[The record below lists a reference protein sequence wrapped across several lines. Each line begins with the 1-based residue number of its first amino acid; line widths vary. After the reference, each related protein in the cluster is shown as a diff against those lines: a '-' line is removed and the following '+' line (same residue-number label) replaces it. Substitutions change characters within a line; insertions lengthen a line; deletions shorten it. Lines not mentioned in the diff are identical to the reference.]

1 ASGPLG
7 QNGDYAHAQGRFH
20 SVLKS
25 EQRQPRS
32 SAHPISEEILSKRF
46 RLSQHRKQVSALKSK
61 KNAPAGE
68 SGNQR
73 PKRRKE
79 RLIRLDDL
87 IPKQDVTG
95 GHQLLF
101 GATDAKQTTNK
112 KGKAIL
118 KNIS

>member
-1 ASGPLG
+1 
-7 QNGDYAHAQGRFH
+7 
-20 SVLKS
+20 
-25 EQRQPRS
+25 
-32 SAHPISEEILSKRF
+32 
-46 RLSQHRKQVSALKSK
+46 VSAPKNK

-101 GATDAKQTTNK
+101 GATDTTETTNK
-112 KGKAIL
+112 E
-118 KNIS
+118 N

>member
-1 ASGPLG
+1 
-7 QNGDYAHAQGRFH
+7 
-20 SVLKS
+20 
-25 EQRQPRS
+25 
-32 SAHPISEEILSKRF
+32 
-46 RLSQHRKQVSALKSK
+46 VSAPKNK
-61 KNAPAGE
+61 KNAPAAE

-101 GATDAKQTTNK
+101 GATDATQTINK
-112 KGKAIL
+112 KGKAI
-118 KNIS
+118 

>member
-1 ASGPLG
+1 
-7 QNGDYAHAQGRFH
+7 
-20 SVLKS
+20 
-25 EQRQPRS
+25 
-32 SAHPISEEILSKRF
+32 
-46 RLSQHRKQVSALKSK
+46 VSAPRNK

-79 RLIRLDDL
+79 KVIRLDDL

-101 GATDAKQTTNK
+101 GATDTIQTNQTNQK
-112 KGKAIL
+112 EK
-118 KNIS
+118 